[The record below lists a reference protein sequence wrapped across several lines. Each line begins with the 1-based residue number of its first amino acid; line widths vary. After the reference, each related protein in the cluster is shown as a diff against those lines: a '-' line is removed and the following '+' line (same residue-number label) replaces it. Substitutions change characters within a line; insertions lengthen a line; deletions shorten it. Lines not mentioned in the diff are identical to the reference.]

1 MESLIGRELVD
12 VHLAAPETLPVET
25 DVPVGNIVADEILNQ
40 AARGGDVIVLIGGH
54 DLLLQ
59 CVEQR
64 DDPPVDLR
72 SFRICHLRR
81 LRIESVHIGIESEE

>member
-64 DDPPVDLR
+64 DDPPVD
-72 SFRICHLRR
+72 RICHLRR